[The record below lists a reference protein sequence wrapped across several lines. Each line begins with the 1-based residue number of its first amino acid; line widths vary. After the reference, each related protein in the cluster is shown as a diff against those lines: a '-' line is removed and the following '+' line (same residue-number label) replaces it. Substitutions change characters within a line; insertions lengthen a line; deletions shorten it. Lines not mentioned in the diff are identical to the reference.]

1 MMGDTIYRIF
11 LRLYSIV
18 KHKTSKIIMIDKF
31 TSVAKRMLG
40 TAALLLALT
49 TTVYGQETDKI
60 ADASKTVASQ
70 MKTQLTLNDNQYT
83 QVVEVNKAYLKK
95 VKDCKA
101 SGDTAPAKAKKMQ
114 ALNEERDGKLKS
126 VLTEVQYKKYGAG
139 RAENIKKLKEAAS
152 I

>member
-1 MMGDTIYRIF
+1 MIKKLSTA
-11 LRLYSIV
+11 V
-18 KHKTSKIIMIDKF
+18 KTL
-31 TSVAKRMLG
+31 LG
-40 TAALLLALT
+40 AAALLVMF
-49 TTVYGQETDKI
+49 TTVSVAQENDKI
-60 ADASKTVASQ
+60 AEGAKISASQ

-83 QVVEVNKAYLKK
+83 QVIDVNKTYLKK

-114 ALNEERDGKLKS
+114 ALNEERDSKLKS
-126 VLTEVQYKKYGAG
+126 VLTETQYKKYAAV

>member
-1 MMGDTIYRIF
+1 MIKKITSAAKTIF
-11 LRLYSIV
+11 G
-18 KHKTSKIIMIDKF
+18 
-31 TSVAKRMLG
+31 A
-40 TAALLLALT
+40 AALLLALST
-49 TTVYGQETDKI
+49 TAVAQETDKI
-60 ADASKTVASQ
+60 AEGAKASATH

-83 QVVEVNKAYLKK
+83 QVVDVNKAYLKK

-101 SGDTAPAKAKKMQ
+101 SGETEVAKAKKMQ

-126 VLTEVQYKKYGAG
+126 VLTATQYKKYAAV